1 MRRSKQ
7 RIALV
12 SHPQVLETLTATGW
26 HEDGK
31 LINNIQF
38 DFGQIKREF
47 IWIEGVEAEA
57 EEKGLPLCG

>member
-1 MRRSKQ
+1 M
-7 RIALV
+7 V